1 MRSSIARWSKLTL
14 VVLLVTT
21 ACDQP
26 DVNWQPIL
34 ERSASQAMRSEI
46 ERAASTVESAVE
58 IVDSNPDEA
67 ALLLKTA
74 DRSLRHLLDYYLP
87 LLEARE
93 YSYNALLFFNLGQL
107 DRVDEELDRAE
118 SRLIDIARLD
128 QGRLLEE
135 VEPPLEDL
143 EDARAA
149 LRANSEATHELMQ
162 NLTNHLNNMVVKGGL
177 IVD

>member
-1 MRSSIARWSKLTL
+1 MRSSSARWSYLTL
-14 VVLLVTT
+14 MMLIVAG
-21 ACDQP
+21 ACDRP

-34 ERSASQAMRSEI
+34 ERSASQAMRSEV
-46 ERAASTVESAVE
+46 ERAALTVESAAE

-67 ALLLKTA
+67 AVLLRAA

-93 YSYNALLFFNLGQL
+93 YSYNALLFFNLGEL
-107 DRVDEELDRAE
+107 DRVEGELDRAE
-118 SRLIDIARLD
+118 SRLIEIAQLG
-128 QGRLLEE
+128 QGRLLRE

-149 LRANSEATHELMQ
+149 LRADAEATHELLQ
-162 NLTNHLNNMVVKGGL
+162 NLTIHLNNMVVKGGL